1 METNKMSTNTFAL
14 AVRKDGIG
22 ILTMDVPGESMN
34 TLKASFAGEIRDL
47 LAEVKANKDLIGLV
61 VVSGKKDSFIAGAD
75 ISMLAA
81 CTSASD
87 AQQLAREGQQ
97 VFAEIEAL
105 GIPVIA
111 AIHGPCLGG
120 GLELALACHGRVITD
135 HGKTVL
141 GLPEVQLGLL
151 PGSGGTQR
159 LPRLIGVAKAL
170 DLILTGKQVRAKQAK
185 KLGLVDDVVPP
196 SILLE
201 AAVKLAKKGK
211 PRHALKR
218 DLQGKLLETNALGRK
233 VLFDQARKGVMSKT
247 RGNYPAPERILEVV
261 RIGVEEGMQAGL
273 TAEARHFGELVM
285 TPESASLRS
294 LFFATTEMK
303 KEVVYQGAAPRK
315 VSQAAVL
322 GGGLMGGGIAFVT
335 ATKAGVPVRI
345 KDVASAGIGNAM
357 RYSYDLLSKKLKRRQ
372 ILRSDLEKQMNM
384 LSGTLDYSGFHRV
397 DMVVE
402 AVFEDLALKHQMVQ
416 DVERECGEQT
426 VFASNTSSLPI
437 HQIAANAAHPER
449 VVGLHYFSPVD
460 KMPLAEIIPHAG
472 TSPETVAT
480 TLAFARAQGKTPIVV
495 KDEAGFYV
503 NRILAPYMNEA
514 ARLVLEGE
522 PVEVLDGALLDF
534 GFPVGPIQLLDE
546 VGIDVGAKISPI
558 LEKELGGE
566 QFQAPAAFDKLLQ
579 NERKGRK
586 NGKGFYLYGKA
597 APRNKL
603 TGKEGKKTVDDSV
616 YAVLGVS
623 VSPKLARQEMAE
635 RCVLMMLNEAAMALD
650 AGVVASA
657 RDGDIGA
664 IFGIGFPPFL
674 GGPFRY
680 MDSLGIPHLVERLEH
695 YQKRHGDRFA
705 PCARLKAMAAERQ
718 SFY

>member
-1 METNKMSTNTFAL
+1 MSAKTFSL
-14 AVRKDGIG
+14 DVRKDGIG

-34 TLKASFAGEIRDL
+34 TLKAAFVEEIRSV
-47 LAEVKANKDLIGLV
+47 LAEVKRNKDLIGLV
-61 VVSGKKDSFIAGAD
+61 ITSGKKDSFIAGAD
-75 ISMLAA
+75 ITMLAA
-81 CTSASD
+81 CTSAKD
-87 AQQLAREGQQ
+87 AETLSREGQEI
-97 VFAEIEAL
+97 FAEIEGL
-105 GIPVIA
+105 TIPVIA

-120 GLELALACHGRVITD
+120 GLELALACHGRVVTD
-135 HGKTVL
+135 HGKSVL

-170 DLILTGKQVRAKQAK
+170 DLMLTGKQVRAKQAK

-196 SILLE
+196 SILLD
-201 AAVKLAKKGK
+201 AAIKLAKKGK
-211 PRHALKR
+211 PRHQLKR
-218 DLQGKLLETNALGRK
+218 DLQGK
-233 VLFDQARKGVMSKT
+233 VLFDQASKGVKAKT
-247 RGNYPAPERILEVV
+247 RGNYPAPERILDVV
-261 RIGVEEGMQAGL
+261 RIGVEEGMKAGL
-273 TAEARHFGELVM
+273 AAESRHFGELVM
-285 TPESASLRS
+285 TAESAALRS
-294 LFFATTEMK
+294 IFFATTEMK
-303 KEVVYQGAAPRK
+303 KEVTYQGAEPHK
-315 VSQAAVL
+315 VAHAAVL

-345 KDVASAGIGNAM
+345 KDVASSGIGNAM
-357 RYSYDLLSKKLKRRQ
+357 RYSYDILAKKLKRRH
-372 ILRSDLEKQMNM
+372 ILRSELEKQMS
-384 LSGTLDYSGFHRV
+384 LLTGTLDYSGFHRV

-402 AVFEDLALKHQMVQ
+402 AVFEDLNLKHQMVK
-416 DVERECGEQT
+416 DVERECGEHT

-437 HQIAANAAHPER
+437 NQIAAEAAHPER

-472 TSPETVAT
+472 TSAETVAT

-522 PVEVLDGALLDF
+522 PVEVLDSALLDF
-534 GFPVGPIQLLDE
+534 GFPVGPITLLDE

-566 QFQAPAAFDKLLQ
+566 QFQAPKAFDKLLQ
-579 NERKGRK
+579 NDRKGRK

-603 TGKEGKKTVDDSV
+603 TGKEGKKTVDESV
-616 YAVLGVS
+616 YGVLGIKPS
-623 VSPKLARQEMAE
+623 AKLARQEIAE
-635 RCVLMMLNEAAMALD
+635 RCVLLMLNEAAMALD
-650 AGVVASA
+650 SGVVASA

-680 MDSLGIPHLVERLEH
+680 MDTLGIDHLVGRLEY

-705 PCARLKAMAAERQ
+705 PCARLKAMAAEQ
-718 SFY
+718 QTFY

>member
-1 METNKMSTNTFAL
+1 MMNAKTFSL
-14 AVRKDGIG
+14 DVRKDGIG

-34 TLKASFAGEIRDL
+34 TLKAAFVEEIRSVLD
-47 LAEVKANKDLIGLV
+47 EVKRNKDLIGLV
-61 VVSGKKDSFIAGAD
+61 ITSGKKDSFIAGAD
-75 ISMLAA
+75 ITMLAA
-81 CTSASD
+81 CTSAKD
-87 AQQLAREGQQ
+87 AETLSREGQEI
-97 VFAEIEAL
+97 FAEIEGL
-105 GIPVIA
+105 TIPVIA

-120 GLELALACHGRVITD
+120 GLELALACHGRVVTD
-135 HGKTVL
+135 HGKSVL

-170 DLILTGKQVRAKQAK
+170 DLMLTGKQVRAKQAK

-196 SILLE
+196 SILLD
-201 AAVKLAKKGK
+201 AAIKLAKKGK
-211 PRHALKR
+211 PRHQLKR
-218 DLQGKLLETNALGRK
+218 DLQGKVLETNKLGRK
-233 VLFDQARKGVMSKT
+233 VLFDQASKGVKAKT
-247 RGNYPAPERILEVV
+247 RGNYPAPERILDVV
-261 RIGVEEGMQAGL
+261 RIGVEEGMKAGL
-273 TAEARHFGELVM
+273 AAESRHFGELVM
-285 TPESASLRS
+285 TAESAALRS
-294 LFFATTEMK
+294 IFFATTEMK
-303 KEVVYQGAAPRK
+303 KEVTYQGAEPRK
-315 VSQAAVL
+315 VAHAAVL

-357 RYSYDLLSKKLKRRQ
+357 RYSYDILAKKLKRRH
-372 ILRSDLEKQMNM
+372 ILRSELEKQMS
-384 LSGTLDYSGFHRV
+384 LLTGTLDYSGFHRV
-397 DMVVE
+397 DIVVE
-402 AVFEDLALKHQMVQ
+402 AVFEDLNLKHQMVK
-416 DVERECGEQT
+416 DVERECAEHT

-437 HQIAANAAHPER
+437 NQIAAEAAHPER

-472 TSPETVAT
+472 TSAETVAT

-522 PVEVLDGALLDF
+522 PVEVLDSALLDF
-534 GFPVGPIQLLDE
+534 GFPVGPITLLDE

-566 QFQAPAAFDKLLQ
+566 QFQAPKAFDKLLQ
-579 NERKGRK
+579 DDRKGRK

-603 TGKEGKKTVDDSV
+603 TGKEGKKTVDESV
-616 YAVLGVS
+616 YGVLGIKPS
-623 VSPKLARQEMAE
+623 AKLARQEIAE
-635 RCVLMMLNEAAMALD
+635 RCVLLMLNEAAMALD
-650 AGVVASA
+650 SGVVASA

-680 MDSLGIPHLVERLEH
+680 MDTLGIDHLVGRLEY

-705 PCARLKAMAAERQ
+705 PCARLKAMAAEQ
-718 SFY
+718 QTFY

>member
-1 METNKMSTNTFAL
+1 MNEKTFSL
-14 AVRKDGIG
+14 EIRKDGIG

-34 TLKASFAGEIRDL
+34 TLKASFADEIRHL
-47 LAEVKANKDLIGLV
+47 LAEVRGNGDLIGLV
-61 VVSGKKDSFIAGAD
+61 IVSGKKDSFIAGAD
-75 ISMLAA
+75 IAMLAA
-81 CTSASD
+81 CTSAQD
-87 AQQLAREGQQ
+87 AESLSRAGQD
-97 VFAEIEAL
+97 VFAEIESL

-120 GLELALACHGRVITD
+120 GLELALACHGRVVTD
-135 HGKTVL
+135 HAKTVL

-170 DLILTGKQVRAKQAK
+170 DLMLTGKQVRAKQAK
-185 KLGLVDDVVPP
+185 KLGLVDDMVPT

-201 AAVKLAKKGK
+201 AAIKLAKKGK
-211 PRHALKR
+211 PRHRLKR
-218 DLQGKLLETNALGRK
+218 DLQGKVLETNALGRK
-233 VLFDQARKGVMSKT
+233 VLFDQARKGVKAKT
-247 RGNYPAPERILEVV
+247 RGNYPAPERIIEVV
-261 RIGVEEGMQAGL
+261 RIGVEGMQAGL
-273 TAEARHFGELVM
+273 LAEARHFGELVM
-285 TPESASLRS
+285 TPESAALRS
-294 LFFATTEMK
+294 IFFATTEMK
-303 KEVVYQGAAPRK
+303 KEVSYQGAEPRK
-315 VSQAAVL
+315 VAHAAVL

-335 ATKAGVPVRI
+335 ATKARVPVRI

-357 RYSYDLLSKKLKRRQ
+357 RYSYDILARKLKRRQ
-372 ILRSDLEKQMNM
+372 LLRSELEKQMS
-384 LSGTLDYSGFHRV
+384 LLTGTLDYSGFHRV

-402 AVFEDLALKHQMVQ
+402 AVFEDIDLKHRMVQ
-416 DVERECGEQT
+416 DVERECGEHT

-437 HQIAANAAHPER
+437 HQIASAATHPER

-472 TSPETVAT
+472 TSAETVAT

-534 GFPVGPIQLLDE
+534 GFPVGPITLLDE

-566 QFQAPAAFDKLLQ
+566 QFQAPKAFDKLL
-579 NERKGRK
+579 EDDRKGRK

-597 APRNKL
+597 APRNRL
-603 TGKEGKKTVDDSV
+603 TGKEGKKTVDASV
-616 YAVLGVS
+616 FDVLGVK
-623 VSPKLARQEMAE
+623 PQARLARQEIAE
-635 RCVLMMLNEAAMALD
+635 RCVLLMLNEAAMALD
-650 AGVVASA
+650 SGVVASA

-680 MDSLGIPHLVERLEH
+680 MDSLGIDYLVGRLEH
-695 YQKRHGDRFA
+695 HQKRFGDRFA
-705 PCARLKAMAAERQ
+705 PCARLKAMAAEQQR
-718 SFY
+718 FYG